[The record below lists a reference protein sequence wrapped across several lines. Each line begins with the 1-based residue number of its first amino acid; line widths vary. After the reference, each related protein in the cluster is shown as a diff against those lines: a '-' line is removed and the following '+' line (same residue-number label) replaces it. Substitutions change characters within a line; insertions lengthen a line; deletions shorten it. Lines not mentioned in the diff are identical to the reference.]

1 MDRHQEWK
9 VICLLQV
16 WKVICLLRVWK
27 ATCLLQETLC
37 LLRVVMTM
45 PQDHLQ
51 VICLLRVVIC
61 LLQET
66 LCLLRVVMTT
76 PQDHL
81 QVICLLRAVIC
92 LPQETLCLLR
102 VVMTTPQDHLQVAKD
117 QILYLAMLAQQVD
130 LLQVTCLQEI
140 QWVNQ
145 VQWMDH
151 LLVICLLWMIW
162 EKCILIWMM
171 PQLILRAT
179 LDQEHQTLWLVTWM
193 EMA

>member
-1 MDRHQEWK
+1 MDHHQEWK

-27 ATCLLQETLC
+27 ATCLLQEKLCLLRVVMTLPQDHLQVICLLRVVICLLRAVICLLQETLC

-51 VICLLRVVIC
+51 VICLLR
-61 LLQET
+61 ET

-76 PQDHL
+76 Q
-81 QVICLLRAVIC
+81 
-92 LPQETLCLLR
+92 
-102 VVMTTPQDHLQVAKD
+102 QDHLQVAKD
-117 QILYLAMLAQQVD
+117 QILYLEMLAQQAD

-145 VQWMDH
+145 DQWMDH

-162 EKCILIWMM
+162 EKCIPIWMM
-171 PQLILRAT
+171 PQLMLRAI

-193 EMA
+193 EMV